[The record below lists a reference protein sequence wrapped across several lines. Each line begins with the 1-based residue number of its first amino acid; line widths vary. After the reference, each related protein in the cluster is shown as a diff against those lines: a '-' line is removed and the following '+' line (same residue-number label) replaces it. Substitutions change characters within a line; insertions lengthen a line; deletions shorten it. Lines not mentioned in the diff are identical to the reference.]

1 MGRHSMPAPGESFGE
16 PADPAADDSSGRIPA
31 AGGGWQGRRRRSD
44 ATRRGV
50 SNGVIAALIAVV
62 VLVGGVILWRFFGDA
77 MSRRSQEA
85 AQKCVQGTATVA
97 VIADSAIADHVKEFA
112 TTYNSEATP
121 VGDKCVNVVVTQS
134 GSEAVV
140 NGLAG
145 TWPSDLGER
154 PALWIPASSIPSAR
168 LQAVAGKQIVSDA
181 RSLVTSPVVLA
192 VRPPLAAALGEQN
205 WAALPP
211 LQTNPAA
218 LDAMNLPGWGSLRL
232 ALPNDGAS
240 DATYLAAEA
249 VAASSAPAGAPP
261 TAGLGPV
268 SALLGGRPQLADNTA
283 AGAFNA
289 LIAPGD
295 PAAAAVHAVV
305 LTEQQLFS
313 RASALPDAKNTVAE
327 WIPAGPVAVAD
338 FPTVLLAGDWLS
350 EEQQSAASEFARF
363 MAKPEQLDAL
373 AKAGFRAQGTTPPAN
388 DVVGFPSLAATLPI
402 ADDATRVAIAA
413 AVTPAPASTTT
424 VILNQSL
431 AGDEGGRPRLANVT
445 AALNNR
451 IRALPPGTAVGL
463 WTFDGADSRPVVP
476 TGPLSDDV
484 GGQPR
489 SAALTGL
496 LDGLTPTGGG
506 AVSFTTLPRAYTDA
520 LANYRPGQPNSILV
534 ITQGPHTD
542 KTLDGAGLQNY
553 LQSAADPNRPV
564 TINVID
570 FGGDPDRPVWEAVTQ
585 LSGGSYQEIATSD
598 SPDLV
603 GSIARMLS

>member
-16 PADPAADDSSGRIPA
+16 PTESPGDDSSGRIPRS
-31 AGGGWQGRRRRSD
+31 GGGWQGRRRRSD

-62 VLVGGVILWRFFGDA
+62 VLIGGVILWRFFGDA

-85 AQKCVQGTATVA
+85 AQKCMQGTATVA
-97 VIADSAIADHVKEFA
+97 VIADSAIADHVRAFA
-112 TTYNSEATP
+112 DTYNGEATP
-121 VGDKCVNVVVTQS
+121 VGDKCINIVVTPS
-134 GSEAVV
+134 DSRAIIE
-140 NGLAG
+140 GLAG
-145 TWPSDLGER
+145 TWPTELGER

-168 LQAVAGKQIVSDA
+168 LQALAGKQIVSDA

-192 VRPPLAAALGEQN
+192 VRPPLAEALGQQT

-218 LDAMNLPGWGSLRL
+218 LDVMNLPGWGSLRL
-232 ALPNDGAS
+232 ALPIDGAS

-249 VAASSAPAGAPP
+249 VATSSAPPDAPP

-268 SALLGGRPQLADNTA
+268 SALLGGQPRLADNTA

-295 PAAAAVHAVV
+295 PAAAAVHAVA

-313 RASALPDAKNTVAE
+313 RASELPDAKNTVAE

-363 MAKPEQLDAL
+363 MAKPEQLDVL
-373 AKAGFRAQGTTPPAN
+373 AKAGFRAQGTTPPGN
-388 DVVGFPSLAATLPI
+388 DVVGFPALAATLPV
-402 ADDATRVAIAA
+402 ADDATRAAIAA
-413 AVTPAPASTTT
+413 AVTPAAASTTT
-424 VILNQSL
+424 VVLGQGL
-431 AGDEGGRPRLANVT
+431 TGDEGGRPRLANVA
-445 AALNNR
+445 AALSNR
-451 IRALPPGTAVGL
+451 IRALPPGAVVGL

-520 LANYRPGQPNSILV
+520 LANYLPGQPNSILV

-603 GSIARMLS
+603 GVIARLLS